1 MSGAGLAKAYVTL
14 NVQGDGKAPAAGGV
28 AKAVEEAKCSQP
40 LAPNSDGGMYWD
52 ERCAPP
58 PATAHADAL
67 AHDGLALIWAAVRS
81 FLLEVNNT
89 KTQQL
94 AAGVYLQAEQPGGH
108 EPKIASFFVGLD
120 TLVANKPMDA
130 WVELT
135 NAPPTLHLRLAR
147 QAGSG
152 DATTLRVSPT
162 LCRIPLAI
170 WRSITQRWLGVVVV
184 RWTCWMRTVTW
195 RRMRSLT
202 PMSSCTWTWRDA
214 LMTSRRRSSTTT

>member
-1 MSGAGLAKAYVTL
+1 M
-14 NVQGDGKAPAAGGV
+14 
-28 AKAVEEAKCSQP
+28 
-40 LAPNSDGGMYWD
+40 
-52 ERCAPP
+52 
-58 PATAHADAL
+58 
-67 AHDGLALIWAAVRS
+67 RS

-120 TLVANKPMDA
+120 TLVAAKPMDA

-162 LCRIPLAI
+162 PPQDVLCH
-170 WRSITQRWLGVVVV
+170 LGI
-184 RWTCWMRTVTW
+184 RH
-195 RRMRSLT
+195 
-202 PMSSCTWTWRDA
+202 
-214 LMTSRRRSSTTT
+214 

>member
-1 MSGAGLAKAYVTL
+1 VRTTTTNTCGRSR
-14 NVQGDGKAPAAGGV
+14 
-28 AKAVEEAKCSQP
+28 SR
-40 LAPNSDGGMYWD
+40 W
-52 ERCAPP
+52 
-58 PATAHADAL
+58 
-67 AHDGLALIWAAVRS
+67 ALIWVVRS

-162 LCRIPLAI
+162 PPQDVLCHLEIHHSALVLGCGCAQVDVLDAYGDMEEDEIPDSYVKLHMDVAG
-170 WRSITQRWLGVVVV
+170 RTDDKQTEVVNDDMTPSVRTPRRPPADLGNGHGL
-184 RWTCWMRTVTW
+184 RC
-195 RRMRSLT
+195 
-202 PMSSCTWTWRDA
+202 
-214 LMTSRRRSSTTT
+214 SRVH

>member
-1 MSGAGLAKAYVTL
+1 MRT
-14 NVQGDGKAPAAGGV
+14 
-28 AKAVEEAKCSQP
+28 
-40 LAPNSDGGMYWD
+40 
-52 ERCAPP
+52 
-58 PATAHADAL
+58 TASRNTY
-67 AHDGLALIWAAVRS
+67 GRSRSRWALIWVVRS

-162 LCRIPLAI
+162 PPHDVLCHLEIHHSAVVLGCGCGRGVYSVVFGGDP
-170 WRSITQRWLGVVVV
+170 RSGCGEYVHSQDR
-184 RWTCWMRTVTW
+184 
-195 RRMRSLT
+195 
-202 PMSSCTWTWRDA
+202 
-214 LMTSRRRSSTTT
+214 

>member
-1 MSGAGLAKAYVTL
+1 MRTL
-14 NVQGDGKAPAAGGV
+14 
-28 AKAVEEAKCSQP
+28 S
-40 LAPNSDGGMYWD
+40 L
-52 ERCAPP
+52 
-58 PATAHADAL
+58 TL
-67 AHDGLALIWAAVRS
+67 GLALIWVVRS

-152 DATTLRVSPT
+152 DATTLRVSPPPPQDP
-162 LCRIPLAI
+162 LGHLENSAVAACGCGQVDVLDAYGDMEEDEIPDSYVKLHMDVAGRTDDKQTEVVNDDMTPSVRTPHRPRQ
-170 WRSITQRWLGVVVV
+170 WLVGLTDAVAARCSGTSSSSSTAARSASQPRSRARSGTR
-184 RWTCWMRTVTW
+184 TCWARTT
-195 RRMRSLT
+195 
-202 PMSSCTWTWRDA
+202 
-214 LMTSRRRSSTTT
+214 

>member
-94 AAGVYLQAEQPGGH
+94 AAGVYLEAEQPGGH

-152 DATTLRVSPT
+152 DATTLRVSSTPSQD
-162 LCRIPLAI
+162 PLGHLEIHHSA
-170 WRSITQRWLGVVVV
+170 VVVV

-214 LMTSRRRSSTTT
+214 LMTSRRRSSTMT

>member
-1 MSGAGLAKAYVTL
+1 MRTTTSNTCGR
-14 NVQGDGKAPAAGGV
+14 
-28 AKAVEEAKCSQP
+28 SR
-40 LAPNSDGGMYWD
+40 SRW
-52 ERCAPP
+52 
-58 PATAHADAL
+58 
-67 AHDGLALIWAAVRS
+67 ALIWVVRS

-152 DATTLRVSPT
+152 DATTLRVSPIPPLDV
-162 LCRIPLAI
+162 LCR
-170 WRSITQRWLGVVVV
+170 LGI
-184 RWTCWMRTVTW
+184 RH
-195 RRMRSLT
+195 
-202 PMSSCTWTWRDA
+202 
-214 LMTSRRRSSTTT
+214 

>member
-1 MSGAGLAKAYVTL
+1 MRTTTSNTYGR
-14 NVQGDGKAPAAGGV
+14 
-28 AKAVEEAKCSQP
+28 SR
-40 LAPNSDGGMYWD
+40 SRW
-52 ERCAPP
+52 
-58 PATAHADAL
+58 AL
-67 AHDGLALIWAAVRS
+67 FWVVRS

-162 LCRIPLAI
+162 PPQEVLCHLEIRH
-170 WRSITQRWLGVVVV
+170 
-184 RWTCWMRTVTW
+184 
-195 RRMRSLT
+195 
-202 PMSSCTWTWRDA
+202 
-214 LMTSRRRSSTTT
+214 

>member
-1 MSGAGLAKAYVTL
+1 MAACIGTRGAHHHQRQHMRTPSLTL
-14 NVQGDGKAPAAGGV
+14 G
-28 AKAVEEAKCSQP
+28 
-40 LAPNSDGGMYWD
+40 W
-52 ERCAPP
+52 
-58 PATAHADAL
+58 
-67 AHDGLALIWAAVRS
+67 ALIRRWVARS

-170 WRSITQRWLGVVVV
+170 WGSVTERWLRVVVL

-214 LMTSRRRSSTTT
+214 LMTSRRRSSTMT

>member
-1 MSGAGLAKAYVTL
+1 MYGAGLAKAYVTL
-14 NVQGDGKAPAAGGV
+14 NVQSDGKAPAAGGV

-58 PATAHADAL
+58 PATHADAL
-67 AHDGLALIWAAVRS
+67 SHGLIWVVRS

-162 LCRIPLAI
+162 P
-170 WRSITQRWLGVVVV
+170 
-184 RWTCWMRTVTW
+184 
-195 RRMRSLT
+195 
-202 PMSSCTWTWRDA
+202 
-214 LMTSRRRSSTTT
+214 